1 MVTCIT
7 LGLKVCICTIE
18 VKHLCIIII
27 LLLTVDKDETRVDKL
42 RSILSQWEFKY
53 QVDSRC
59 PEHLYVPEVHPATQ
73 MMFCEREDEGH
84 VFKVSIYRVAGNF
97 RGGELS
103 AV

>member
-7 LGLKVCICTIE
+7 LGLKVCIRTIE

-53 QVDSRC
+53 QVDSWHAQGV
-59 PEHLYVPEVHPATQ
+59 PFKEHLYVPQRRMDTIFTRA
-73 MMFCEREDEGH
+73 
-84 VFKVSIYRVAGNF
+84 
-97 RGGELS
+97 L
-103 AV
+103 

>member
-1 MVTCIT
+1 MCIR
-7 LGLKVCICTIE
+7 TIE

-53 QVDSRC
+53 QVDSWHAQGV
-59 PEHLYVPEVHPATQ
+59 PFKEHLYVPEVHPATQ